1 MVRAQVDIEEGAEIT
16 ISYTE
21 PGVGSVL
28 RRPYL
33 RYTVI
38 IPQVYFPSFIPY
50 LGLYL
55 RYTLLKP
62 VHKY

>member
-38 IPQVYFPSFIPY
+38 IVYLIYTVFRNIP
-50 LGLYL
+50 
-55 RYTLLKP
+55 
-62 VHKY
+62 